1 MIDRWGDAPLGVPGE
16 LWIGGPGVA
25 RGYFRRDELTAE
37 RFVERDGRRYYRTGD
52 LVRHLADGTL
62 EFLGRTD
69 LQVKV
74 RGFRV
79 EPGEVEAAL
88 ARAPRRCGEAAV
100 VARAERRG
108 NSGSSP
114 TWCRPARAPRRRRRS
129 GPCCGRACRSTWCRP
144 PSSSSP
150 RCR

>member
-1 MIDRWGDAPLGVPGE
+1 MVDRWGDAPLGVPGE

-25 RGYFRRDELTAE
+25 RGYFRREELTAE
-37 RFVERDGRRYYRTGD
+37 RFVELDGRRYYRSGD

-79 EPGEVEAAL
+79 EPGEIEIQLAAQSSGQPL
-88 ARAPRRCGEAAV
+88 MPVTLEAAV
-100 VARAERRG
+100 RSTTESFQMGDRTQAGRTLFDAL
-108 NSGSSP
+108 
-114 TWCRPARAPRRRRRS
+114 RRRIDRVA
-129 GPCCGRACRSTWCRP
+129 PDYAV
-144 PSSSSP
+144 
-150 RCR
+150 